1 MKKGL
6 KILIALLLSL
16 PFGEGWGGAVNAQ
29 NINTIAGN
37 GTAGY
42 CGDGGSALSAC
53 FNNQWGIAVDKKG
66 NIYVGDRSNNRIR
79 KINTAGI
86 ITTFAGNGGTGSY
99 GGDGGIATNASLNY
113 CPGVAVD
120 KIGNVYITDV
130 LNLRIRKVDTAGI
143 ITTVIGNGTGGFSGD
158 GGQATNAQISGV
170 IGITVDTFCNIYI
183 GDNNRIRKV
192 NTSGIINTIAGTGVA
207 GFTGDGGYATNAELE
222 GLNCITVDL
231 AGNIVMD
238 NSDGVSICKIRKIN
252 TAGIITTIAGDS
264 CGYSGDGG
272 LATSC
277 KLQGGSVVVD
287 KHGNIFIADN
297 PNYRVRMIG
306 TNGIINTV
314 VGNGTMGF
322 SGDGGNVLNAELDGP
337 LGIALDSAGY
347 LYLSDTWNNRIRK
360 VDNSVGIEQYA
371 GNSMQVNIYPN
382 PAKDVLNLELKTQN
396 GIQNTNLQIT
406 DMLGNIIRQ
415 VSTNS
420 SQFSINIADLSDG
433 VYFIQVSSAD
443 KVYITKFIVSK

>member
-1 MKKGL
+1 MNRKN
-6 KILIALLLSL
+6 KIFITCYLLLA
-16 PFGEGWGGAVNAQ
+16 FYIKAQ

-86 ITTFAGNGGTGSY
+86 ITTFAGNGGTGGY
-99 GGDGGIATNASLNY
+99 GGDGGAATNATFNY

-130 LNLRIRKVDTAGI
+130 LNLRIRKVDTVGI

-207 GFTGDGGYATNAELE
+207 GYSGDGGYATNAELE
-222 GLNCITVDL
+222 GLNCIAVDL
-231 AGNIVMD
+231 LGNIYLG
-238 NSDGVSICKIRKIN
+238 NGDGISICKIRKIN

-272 LATSC
+272 LATAC
-277 KLQGGSVVVD
+277 KLQGGNLVVD
-287 KHGNIFIADN
+287 KNGNLFIADN
-297 PNYRVRMIG
+297 PNYRVRMIN
-306 TNGIINTV
+306 TNGIISTV

-322 SGDGGNVLNAELDGP
+322 SGDGGLAINAELNGP
-337 LGIALDSAGY
+337 LGIALDSARN

-360 VDNSVGIEQYA
+360 VDSTMLMGIEQLK
-371 GNSMQVNIYPN
+371 NKNLDVIMYPN
-382 PAKDVLNLELKTQN
+382 PASSFVTLQSINELGAISVYNTLSQLVLKT
-396 GIQNTNLQIT
+396 TTREKSLQI
-406 DMLGNIIRQ
+406 
-415 VSTNS
+415 
-420 SQFSINIADLSDG
+420 DLSKLSIG
-433 VYFIQVSSAD
+433 IYYVQVGD
-443 KVYITKFIVSK
+443 NMLKIIKE